1 MIASQAKI
9 LIVDDILKNLQV
21 IANILKQEG
30 YHIEFASDGETAL
43 EWTDTQAF
51 DLILLDIM
59 MPEMDGYEVCKRL
72 KAKEKTK
79 DIPVIFLTAKDDLES
94 IKKAFHVGGVDFI
107 SKPFNSEELLARVKT
122 HVTIS
127 KQRKEL
133 VELNHTKDLF
143 FSIIS
148 HDIKTPFAIVMSN
161 TKLLQEKYGTYKPE
175 TILKLLK
182 NTHESSKYLYGLL
195 LNLLEWSRLQM
206 GKKSAEPSKLNLQY
220 LTEKA
225 LEILGPTI
233 EKKSLEVKID
243 IHNDLNAFGDEDMI
257 MTVIRNLLSNAVK
270 FSFDGEKIFLQA
282 KRENNS
288 IIYKVKDKGIGMT
301 EEDIGKLFRI
311 EVHNSE
317 IGSSPEKGSGL
328 GLILCKELVTKNAG
342 EIWVESEP
350 GKGSVFSFTLPEA

>member
-1 MIASQAKI
+1 MTAIPTKI

-21 IANILKQEG
+21 IANILKQHG

-43 EWTDTQAF
+43 EWADTQDF

-59 MPEMDGYEVCKRL
+59 MPEMDGFEVCKQL
-72 KAKEKTK
+72 KSKEKTK
-79 DIPVIFLTAKDDLES
+79 DIPVIFLTAKDDMES
-94 IKKAFHVGGVDFI
+94 IKIAFQLGGVDFI
-107 SKPFNSEELLARVKT
+107 SKPFNSEELIARVKT
-122 HVTIS
+122 HVTINS
-127 KQRKEL
+127 QRKRL
-133 VELNHTKDLF
+133 IELNHTKDLF

-161 TKLLQEKYGTYKPE
+161 TKLLQDKFNTYKPE

-206 GKKSAEPSKLNLQY
+206 GKKSAEPKKLNLQY
-220 LTEKA
+220 ITERA
-225 LEILGPTI
+225 LEILGPSI
-233 EKKSLEVKID
+233 EKKSLKIENEINRD
-243 IHNDLNAFGDEDMI
+243 MNAYGDEDMI

-282 KRENNS
+282 RKENNH

-301 EEDIGKLFRI
+301 EEDMSKLFRI

-317 IGSSPEKGSGL
+317 IGNSPEKGSGL
-328 GLILCKELVTKNAG
+328 GLILCKELVNKNNG

-350 GKGSVFSFTLPEA
+350 GKGSVFSFTLPEV